1 MNFISLTC
9 FTSLMKIHLPGFTLI
24 ALAAAGVTVVPAA
37 DPAPAPKPEKK
48 ALRVLAA
55 PEAERRVVIQHGE
68 RTPPEKETVAFLG
81 VETSSVSATTATQ
94 LGLPRGT
101 GLVVNHLVPGSPAA
115 DVLRV
120 HDILLNLDDQILIE
134 VRQLAVL
141 IRNRKEGDEVTL
153 TYLRGGQKATAR
165 VKLGKQEVPKFGAL
179 SLPMAGA
186 RAFAFSSDH
195 DRKFEWM
202 TPGPD
207 GAEGS
212 QDWDRVLSLLQ
223 RARPAPDGPPGS
235 VPPGARVRIDHSSGP
250 GVRAMSINTGNSS
263 LVFSDHDGSLELTLK
278 EGGKMLVA
286 KDSKGGQLFAGPVTT
301 PEERKALPA
310 GVRERLER
318 LESMHDITFRTDED
332 FKGAGTRV
340 IRPRGIRFPLT
351 EGAAPR
357 PPGAQFL

>member
-1 MNFISLTC
+1 MKNRIPC
-9 FTSLMKIHLPGFTLI
+9 FALI
-24 ALAAAGVTVVPAA
+24 GLAAAGVTVVGAA
-37 DPAPAPKPEKK
+37 DPAPGPKAEKK

-55 PEAERRVVIQHGE
+55 PEIERRVIFQHGE
-68 RTPPEKETVAFLG
+68 RTPHEMETVAFLG

-101 GLVVNHLVPGSPAA
+101 GLVVNHLVPKSPAA
-115 DVLRV
+115 DVLKV

-153 TYLRGGQKATAR
+153 TYLRGGRKVTAK
-165 VKLGKQEVPKFGAL
+165 VKLGQQEVPKLGAL
-179 SLPMAGA
+179 SLPAAGA
-186 RAFAFSSDH
+186 RAFAFGSEG
-195 DRKFEWM
+195 DRTFEWM

-207 GAEGS
+207 GAAGS
-212 QDWDRVLSLLQ
+212 PDWDRVLSLLQ

-235 VPPGARVRIDHSSGP
+235 VPPGARIRIDHGSGP

-263 LVFSDHDGSLELTLK
+263 LVFSDNEGSLELTLK
-278 EGGKMLVA
+278 EGGKVLVA
-286 KDSKGGQLFAGPVTT
+286 KDPQGGQLFAGPVTT

-310 GVRERLER
+310 GVRERLEK
-318 LESMHDITFRTDED
+318 LEGMHDITFRTDDD

-351 EGAAPR
+351 ESAQPR
-357 PPGAQFL
+357 LPGAHFH

>member
-1 MNFISLTC
+1 
-9 FTSLMKIHLPGFTLI
+9 MKIRIPCFALMG
-24 ALAAAGVTVVPAA
+24 LAAAGVSALRAA
-37 DPAPAPKPEKK
+37 DPAPAPKTEKK

-55 PEAERRVVIQHGE
+55 PDVERRVLFQHGE
-68 RTPPEKETVAFLG
+68 RTPPEMETVAFLG

-101 GLVVNHLVPGSPAA
+101 GLVVNHLVPKGPAA
-115 DVLRV
+115 EVLKV
-120 HDILLNLDDQILIE
+120 HDILLNLDNQILIE

-141 IRNRKEGDEVTL
+141 IRNRQEGDEVTL
-153 TYLRGGQKATAR
+153 TYLRGGQKATAK
-165 VKLGKQEVPKFGAL
+165 VKLGKQEVPKFSAL
-179 SLPMAGA
+179 SFPVSGA
-186 RAFAFSSDH
+186 QAFAFGSDS
-195 DRKFEWM
+195 DGKFEWV

-207 GAEGS
+207 GAGGS

-235 VPPGARVRIDHSSGP
+235 APPGARIRIDHGAGP

-263 LVFSDHDGSLELTLK
+263 LVFSDNDGSLELTLK

-286 KDSKGGQLFAGPVTT
+286 KDPKGGQLFAGPVTT
-301 PEERKALPA
+301 PEERRALPA
-310 GVRERLER
+310 GVRERLEK
-318 LESMHDITFRTDED
+318 LESMHDITFRTDGD
-332 FKGAGTRV
+332 FQGAGTRV

-357 PPGAQFL
+357 RPGAQFL

>member
-1 MNFISLTC
+1 MNIRIPC
-9 FTSLMKIHLPGFTLI
+9 FAVLG
-24 ALAAAGVTVVPAA
+24 LAAAGMSAVRAA
-37 DPAPAPKPEKK
+37 EPSPAPKTEKK
-48 ALRVLAA
+48 GLRVLAA
-55 PEAERRVVIQHGE
+55 PEHERRIIFQHGE
-68 RTPPEKETVAFLG
+68 RAPHEMETVAFLG
-81 VETSSVSATTATQ
+81 VETSTVSATTATQ

-101 GLVVNHLVPGSPAA
+101 GLVVNHLVPKSPAA
-115 DVLRV
+115 DVLKV

-153 TYLRGGQKATAR
+153 TYLRGGQKATAK
-165 VKLGKQEVPKFGAL
+165 VKLGQQEVPKFSAL
-179 SLPMAGA
+179 SWPATAA
-186 RAFAFSSDH
+186 RAFAYSSDG
-195 DRKFEWM
+195 DGKFELM

-207 GAEGS
+207 GPEGR

-223 RARPAPDGPPGS
+223 QARPAPDGPPGS
-235 VPPGARVRIDHSSGP
+235 VPPGARIRIDHGAGP

-263 LVFSDHDGSLELTLK
+263 LVFSDADGSLELTLK
-278 EGGKMLVA
+278 DGGKRLVA
-286 KDSKGGQLFAGPVTT
+286 RDSKGGELFAGPVTT

-310 GVRERLER
+310 GVRERLEK

-351 EGAAPR
+351 DGARLR
-357 PPGAQFL
+357 PQGPPFL